1 MQLLSLLVTLVL
13 QSLSNILPSYTNGNY
28 FLYWRHPRHL
38 IFNKHIN
45 YVKAKLHIHR
55 ILLKVLH
62 QACWEKTEAEHLC
75 ENRKRE
81 DLEKTVTGIVCK
93 TLLNCRTI
101 TSTLSAGRWD
111 IDAGWSSRLCDVFVF
126 VVLCCPARLQWNVRC
141 ISRILAS
148 PLQGEP
154 SSKLMQYGSPLLWAE
169 TGVMVSLYWS
179 LLFFSI
185 YLLFFCAGLSLPC
198 FGTVPLRTFILAPGE
213 AGRD

>member
-1 MQLLSLLVTLVL
+1 MSYFVWIHPTVYSLINSFFQLSLFSDAFPTDVLLSMQSLVNTDFIMILEQQLKNDEKLLLLLLQLLSLLVTLVL

-111 IDAGWSSRLCDVFVF
+111 IDAG
-126 VVLCCPARLQWNVRC
+126 
-141 ISRILAS
+141 
-148 PLQGEP
+148 
-154 SSKLMQYGSPLLWAE
+154 
-169 TGVMVSLYWS
+169 
-179 LLFFSI
+179 
-185 YLLFFCAGLSLPC
+185 
-198 FGTVPLRTFILAPGE
+198 
-213 AGRD
+213 